1 MVAKEL
7 MKSRN
12 PRERLAGRQ
21 LSRAKV
27 ANGSALDLAIKVS
40 AAVMKE
46 NGGGGAGPATGSPM
60 VGTDVS
66 TPTAGSG
73 RFRRS
78 KSSKYDVNN
87 G

>member
-1 MVAKEL
+1 

-21 LSRAKV
+21 LSRARV
-27 ANGSALDLAIKVS
+27 ASGSALDLAIRVS

-46 NGGGGAGPATGSPM
+46 SGGGGGAGPATGTPM

-66 TPTAGSG
+66 TPTAGG
-73 RFRRS
+73 RFRRGR
-78 KSSKYDVNN
+78 SSKYDVAN